1 MLITKFD
8 PWKSEMC
15 TCPQKYSLNPYTGC
29 SHACIYCYISTYIR
43 DPFHS
48 RPKKDLVK
56 EVEKELRKQKEEIT
70 FISLSNSSDPYPPEE
85 RKLGMTREVLNV
97 LNDYSIP
104 FHIVTKSD
112 IVVRDYELIGKNVV
126 SMTITEMDS
135 KRIEPG
141 APATELRVKALKE
154 LSAHSIKCT
163 LRLDP
168 VIPWINDSYESI
180 YSIIHSVCDYV
191 EHVTS
196 STLKM
201 REDSICRLEKIFPR
215 IKWRALYT
223 RRVGRSYYLQ
233 EQERLTLMQRVRDA
247 CDEHGLTFSCCREG
261 FNINTG
267 KSCDGSHLLGKGKC
281 RDGEKCSDSGGK

>member
-1 MLITKFD
+1 VLITRFD

-15 TCPQKYSLNPYTGC
+15 TCPLKYSLNPYTGC
-29 SHACIYCYISTYIR
+29 SHACIYCYISAYIK

-48 RPKKDLVK
+48 RPKKGLVK
-56 EVEKELRKQKEEIT
+56 EVEKEIRKLKEEIT

-85 RKLGMTREVLNV
+85 RKLGITREVLNV
-97 LNDYSIP
+97 LNSYDIP
-104 FHIVTKSD
+104 FQIVTKSD
-112 IVVRDYELIGKNVV
+112 IVVRDCELIGKNVV
-126 SMTITEMDS
+126 SMSITKMDS

-141 APATELRVKALKE
+141 APATELRVRALKE
-154 LSAHSIKCT
+154 LSDHGIKCT

-168 VIPWINDSYESI
+168 VIPGINDSYESI

-196 STLKM
+196 STLKP
-201 REDSICRLEKIFPR
+201 RKDSLYRLEKVFPQ

-223 RRVGRSYYLQ
+223 QRVGRSYYLQ
-233 EQERLTLMQRVRDA
+233 EKERLKLMQRVKDV
-247 CDEHGLTFSCCREG
+247 CDEHGLTFSTCREG

-267 KSCDGSHLLGKGKC
+267 KSCDGSHLLGKY
-281 RDGEKCSDSGGK
+281 RDRDKEAKDEN